1 MTSVEQ
7 PTRSFTLELPEG
19 FVELPADADTVTPEQ
34 VGAIAARFAA
44 LAGLPPDDPNAA
56 EAAVYY
62 AALGASSGDAGVD
75 YTGMA
80 LYRSPD
86 DPGRAMMILLSS
98 LCLPAGHAD
107 VESAVAGLL
116 EVHKAAGQGE
126 VSQLELPAGPAV
138 TVVTEQQSSI
148 GDGEQSAPVLH
159 RAATAWVP
167 DPGGTTLGVVSFS
180 SNNWVDWPHIAR
192 LSVDILR
199 TMRWDDEG

>member
-7 PTRSFTLELPEG
+7 PTRSFSLELPDG

-44 LAGLPPDDPNAA
+44 LAGLSPDDPNAA

-75 YTGMA
+75 FTGLA

-86 DPGRAMMILLSS
+86 DPARAMMILLSS
-98 LCLPAGHAD
+98 LCLPASHVD

-116 EVHKAAGQGE
+116 EVHKATGQGE
-126 VSQLELPAGPAV
+126 VSKLELPVGPAV
-138 TVVTEQQSSI
+138 AVVTEQQSSI
-148 GDGEQSAPVLH
+148 SDGERSAPILH
-159 RAATAWVP
+159 RAVTAWVP
-167 DPGGTTLGVVSFS
+167 DPGGTTLGVVSVS

-192 LSVDILR
+192 LAVDILR
-199 TMRWDDEG
+199 TMRWDDDG